1 MRGCPFPS
9 RRALGAHGPCLVA
22 AGVALITLAGCQSGI
37 GPDPERPRATIRAY
51 ETQVSDLERRMGDQQ
66 ATLIALSPP
75 PASPTALPFATR
87 WEVRVGGD
95 PELRST
101 VGLREGLTPVA
112 AEGAFLVVPI
122 VVTNRTDVPVAFN
135 PAQLIEVRDGQGR
148 DYSLDTR
155 ATGAAYLLDFGYEP
169 SFAPRQPGIRYP
181 DVLVFDVPAD
191 ATNFTLAAADGS
203 FSIPL
208 SPAPFGTPES

>member
-1 MRGCPFPS
+1 MRGCPFSS
-9 RRALGAHGPCLVA
+9 RRAFGARRPRLVA
-22 AGVALITLAGCQSGI
+22 AGLAVITLAGCQSGI

-51 ETQVSDLERRMGDQQ
+51 ETRVSDLERRMRDQR
-66 ATLIALSPP
+66 ATLVALTPL
-75 PASPTALPFATR
+75 PATPTPLPFATR
-87 WEVRVGGD
+87 WQVMVDGE
-95 PELRST
+95 PELRPT

-112 AEGAFLVVPI
+112 AEGAFLIVPI
-122 VVTNRTDVPVAFN
+122 AVTNRTDAPVTFN
-135 PAQLIEVRDGQGR
+135 PAQLIEVRDGRGR
-148 DYSLDTR
+148 GYSVDTR

-191 ATNFTLAAADGS
+191 ATNFTLAATDGS

-208 SPAPFGTPES
+208 SPVPYGTPES